1 MTSGRRYSSDL
12 PTSFIFDQKVYI
24 LTTPILLLEV
34 MKLECVEISVDGVQE
49 AMRQLTELAPEVIE
63 EYQIQA
69 LKDNSISIYE
79 PGTSTGYINIP
90 APDYIR
96 VTRTVVELRA
106 ETYSVTFWRE
116 VTAFHV
122 TIFPAR

>member
-1 MTSGRRYSSDL
+1 M
-12 PTSFIFDQKVYI
+12 
-24 LTTPILLLEV
+24 
-34 MKLECVEISVDGVQE
+34 ECVEISVDGVQE

-79 PGTSTGYINIP
+79 PGTGTGYINIP